1 MKMVLQY
8 AACGV
13 FFMVTMWILAGSHVE
28 AETTTQPA
36 SVLDHVVK
44 NIDGED
50 YDLAQLKGKVVLIV
64 NVASKCGFTKQY
76 AGLEN
81 LYKTYRDKG
90 FVVVGFPAND
100 FNQEPG
106 SNQQIKEF
114 CTSRFDVTFPMMAKV
129 SVKGEQKH
137 PVYRFLTEEPT
148 AGAFAGEIKWNF
160 NKFLIGRDGKIRA
173 RYDSKVSPEDEQL
186 LKDVEKALAD

>member
-1 MKMVLQY
+1 MKMAFQY

-13 FFMVTMWILAGSHVE
+13 FFMVTMWILAASHVG
-28 AETTTQPA
+28 AEPTTQPA

-50 YDLAQLKGKVVLIV
+50 YDLSQLKGKVVLIV

-160 NKFLIGRDGKIRA
+160 NKFLIGRDGNILA